1 MSVSVTRTKILI
13 PHRRSDLIT
22 RNRLLTLLDDVLDY
36 RFTLISAPAGYGKTS
51 LLVDYA
57 HLAEYPI
64 CWFSLDPLD
73 QDFHRFL
80 THLLSSIQ
88 LIFPAFGS
96 QTFSLIENSASGL
109 FDQEQLNRTL
119 LNDIYKNIPEY
130 FVVILDD
137 YHLVE
142 NNQQINHFLSRFGQ
156 EMDENSH
163 FILSSRTRF
172 DLPDLALMVSRSHV
186 KGLGFEDLAFQPS
199 EIKQLLKDNY
209 QINISDQ
216 DSQTLA
222 IETEGW
228 ITGLLLSA
236 ESAPQGLIGQSQA
249 AKVSGVDLF
258 NFLTEQV
265 FTQQSPLL
273 QDFLLRT
280 SYLEIFNA
288 DFCKRVLGKSPR
300 GTNWSK
306 LISLVQQNNLFVQP
320 IEDGSTWLRYHH
332 LFRDYLKYQSRVQN
346 PENTT
351 QILYRLLEVYR
362 EASAWEKAF
371 AVVQE
376 IDDTKI
382 MAELIYQA
390 SSPLFHSGRINLL
403 AAWLKILPEKGMEY
417 YPELFALRGVT
428 TTLSGDPL
436 LGLSQ
441 LHQAVKH
448 PMITQNVNHLSRAL
462 LCRATTLRLL
472 GRYEDAQKDAIQA
485 LYLSKET
492 NLNPQLLAEA
502 KREAGLASQNL
513 GNIKKAQ
520 TYLHQSLKVYQKT
533 NDTKNAAL
541 VQLDLGLLLSSL
553 GDFTNANHHYQ
564 QALRIWKQLGNIDQ
578 QAVLMNNLGV
588 LSHLKG
594 DYQKALDWFS
604 LTLQKA
610 HQSSNLRMKGF
621 VYASRGDLALDIG
634 EISIAFTE
642 YKKSHKI
649 VCNVKEGFLE
659 LYLEIRFSALHR
671 KSGNFPESKRHLII
685 ANDLARQHSS
695 RYELGLWH
703 LEQARLLLDEG
714 NNSSSEEEFIKA
726 SSIFLET
733 KKPADLAQA
742 YLGLASVA
750 IKSGNTDSA
759 LNQLAS
765 AVNTLQ
771 PLGTFQPILSEL
783 LVHPDLLK
791 LINNQSSLDPVLRSL
806 EKDLDNF
813 TSQIPEIRELLEP
826 PDEADQE
833 FSWLLDVQAL
843 GQLKVSYLGKTL
855 SASEWVHQKTV
866 RELFYYL
873 LSKPNGVSKDHL
885 GLIFWPDS
893 SQDQFNSQFKNT
905 IYRLRRAIGRETI
918 LYDPQTRCYSI
929 NQFLKIRYDVNVFED
944 IFHQAE
950 LEENLVEQVRL
961 YRDLATHYRH
971 PFAPTIDGI
980 WTTPIRTNLYL
991 KYEKAALEAA
1001 SFDLQQGNL
1010 QSCLDIC
1017 TKLLEIEPG
1026 QESAWRLCMRVHAER
1041 GDRGGIIRVYRQCSN
1056 NLYRNLN
1063 LKPSRETDILFQD
1076 LIS

>member
-142 NNQQINHFLSRFGQ
+142 NNQQINHFISRFGQ

-186 KGLGFEDLAFQPS
+186 KGLGFEDLAFQPP
-199 EIKQLLKDNY
+199 EIIQLLKDNY
-209 QINISDQ
+209 QINITDQ

-280 SYLEIFNA
+280 SYLETFNA

-448 PMITQNVNHLSRAL
+448 PLVYIDTDSLTQAYTWRA
-462 LCRATTLRLL
+462 ATYRIL
-472 GRYEDAQKDAIQA
+472 GRYPKALDDVLKAID
-485 LYLSKET
+485 LSKSRSKKNKHFAET
-492 NLNPQLLAEA
+492 Q
-502 KREAGLASQNL
+502 RETGLIYNNL
-513 GNIKKAQ
+513 G
-520 TYLHQSLKVYQKT
+520 
-533 NDTKNAAL
+533 DTKLALSYLQGSLNSYRSNNDVKRAAL
-541 VQLDLGLLLSSL
+541 VHMDLGILLRNQ
-553 GDFTNANHHYQ
+553 GKYTEAENHYQ
-564 QALRIWKQLGNIDQ
+564 QALNQWVDLNNINQ
-578 QAVLMNNLGV
+578 QAILMNNLGV
-588 LSHLKG
+588 LSHTLGNYK
-594 DYQKALDWFS
+594 KAKEWFDS
-604 LTLQKA
+604 ALRKA
-610 HQSSNLRMKGF
+610 KQTSNLRTQGYT
-621 VYASRGDLALDIG
+621 YASLGDLTLDLG
-634 EISIAFTE
+634 ANSIALINFNRSKE
-642 YKKSHKI
+642 I
-649 VCNVKEGFLE
+649 VDFVKEGFLE
-659 LYLEIRFSALHR
+659 FYLEIRFSALQR
-671 KSGNFPESKRHLII
+671 KSGNFPESKRHLVN

-714 NNSSSEEEFIKA
+714 SNSSSEEEFIKA

-791 LINNQSSLDPVLRSL
+791 LINNQSSSNPVLRSL
-806 EKDLDNF
+806 EKDLDIF

-843 GQLKVSYLGKTL
+843 GQLKVSY
-855 SASEWVHQKTV
+855 
-866 RELFYYL
+866 
-873 LSKPNGVSKDHL
+873 
-885 GLIFWPDS
+885 
-893 SQDQFNSQFKNT
+893 
-905 IYRLRRAIGRETI
+905 
-918 LYDPQTRCYSI
+918 
-929 NQFLKIRYDVNVFED
+929 
-944 IFHQAE
+944 
-950 LEENLVEQVRL
+950 
-961 YRDLATHYRH
+961 
-971 PFAPTIDGI
+971 
-980 WTTPIRTNLYL
+980 
-991 KYEKAALEAA
+991 
-1001 SFDLQQGNL
+1001 
-1010 QSCLDIC
+1010 
-1017 TKLLEIEPG
+1017 
-1026 QESAWRLCMRVHAER
+1026 
-1041 GDRGGIIRVYRQCSN
+1041 
-1056 NLYRNLN
+1056 
-1063 LKPSRETDILFQD
+1063 
-1076 LIS
+1076 

>member
-1 MSVSVTRTKILI
+1 MSVSVTRTKILL
-13 PHRRSDLIT
+13 PRRRSDLIS

-57 HLAEYPI
+57 HQAEYPV
-64 CWFSLDPLD
+64 CWLSLDPLD
-73 QDFHRFL
+73 QDIHRFF
-80 THLLSSIQ
+80 THLLKSIQ
-88 LIFPAFGS
+88 LIFPNFGS
-96 QTFSLIENSASGL
+96 QTISLVDNSSSGS

-119 LNDIYKNIPEY
+119 VNDIYENIPEY

-137 YHLVE
+137 YHLIE
-142 NNQQINHFLSRFGQ
+142 NNQQINNFLSDLGQ
-156 EMDENSH
+156 KVDENCH
-163 FILSSRTRF
+163 FILTSRTRF
-172 DLPDLALMVSRSHV
+172 DLPDLALMVSRSYV
-186 KGLGFEDLAFQPS
+186 KGLGFEDLAFQPL

-222 IETEGW
+222 TETEGW

-236 ESAPQGLIGQSQA
+236 ESAPHELIGQSRA

-258 NFLTEQV
+258 NYLTEQV

-306 LISLVQQNNLFVQP
+306 LISQVQQNNLFVQP

-332 LFRDYLKYQSRVQN
+332 LFRDYLKYQSRVQD
-346 PENTT
+346 PDNTT

-362 EASAWEKAF
+362 EDSAWEKAF

-376 IDDTKI
+376 IGDTKA
-382 MAELIYQA
+382 MAGLIYQA
-390 SSPLFHSGRINLL
+390 SSPLFHTGRINLL
-403 AAWLKILPEKGMEY
+403 STWLKILPEQGMEY

-448 PMITQNVNHLSRAL
+448 PMIAQNVNRLSRAL

-485 LYLSKET
+485 LNLSKEKYS
-492 NLNPQLLAEA
+492 NPQLLAEA

-520 TYLHQSLKVYQKT
+520 NYLHQSLKLYQKT
-533 NDTKNAAL
+533 NDTKNAAI
-541 VQLDLGLLLSSL
+541 VQLDLGLLLLSR

-564 QALRIWKQLGNIDQ
+564 QALRLWKQLGNIDQ

-588 LSHLKG
+588 LAHLKG

-610 HQSSNLRMKGF
+610 RESSNLRMQGF
-621 VYASRGDLALDIG
+621 AYASRGDLALDIG

-649 VCNVKEGFLE
+649 VGSVKEGFLE
-659 LYLEIRFSALHR
+659 FYLEIRFSTLQR
-671 KSGNFPESKRHLII
+671 KSGNFPESKRHLLT
-685 ANDLARQHSS
+685 AYDLACQHSS

-703 LEQARLLLDEG
+703 LEQARYLLDEG
-714 NNSSSEEEFIKA
+714 NNSLSEEEFIKA

-742 YLGLASVA
+742 YLGLASAA
-750 IKSGNTDSA
+750 IKSGKTESA
-759 LNQLAS
+759 LNQLTS
-765 AVNTLQ
+765 AVNTLR

-783 LVHPDLLK
+783 LAHPDLLK
-791 LINNQSSLDPVLRSL
+791 LINNQSSSDPVLRRL
-806 EKDLDNF
+806 EKNIDNF
-813 TSQIPEIRELLEP
+813 RSQTPVIRELLEP
-826 PDEADQE
+826 PDQTSQE
-833 FSWLLDVQAL
+833 YSWLLDVQAL
-843 GQLKVSYLGKTL
+843 GQLSVLYLGKTL
-855 SASEWVHQKTV
+855 SAPDWVHQKTV

-873 LSKPNGVSKDHL
+873 LSKPRGVSKDQL

-893 SQDQFNSQFKNT
+893 SQDQFNRQFKNT
-905 IYRLRRAIGRETI
+905 IYRLRRAIGREVI
-918 LYDPQTRCYSI
+918 LYDPQTRRYSI
-929 NQFLKIRYDVNVFED
+929 NQVLKIRYDVNVFMD

-950 LEENLVEQVRL
+950 LEEEINQRMQL
-961 YRDLATHYRH
+961 YRDLVNQYRH

-991 KYEKAALEAA
+991 KYEKAALETA

-1010 QSCLDIC
+1010 RSCLDIC
-1017 TKLLEIEPG
+1017 TKLIEIEPG
-1026 QESAWRLCMRVHAER
+1026 QESAWRLCMRAYAER
-1041 GDRGGIIRVYRQCSN
+1041 GDRSNIIRVYKQCSN
-1056 NLYRNLN
+1056 NLSKHLN
-1063 LKPSRETDILFQD
+1063 LKPSQETDILLQD
-1076 LIS
+1076 LLD